1 LTISAGPGKPT
12 AHTATH
18 AVRRWRRT
26 GPPMSDAAAPPDG
39 ESPHRRLRRL
49 VGARNGL
56 VVPGAYD
63 ALSARVIEDAGHAA
77 IYVTGAGVTNGH
89 LGLPD
94 VGVISLSELSA
105 QVAAMRNVTTVPL
118 IVDADTGF
126 GNPVNVWHTVRVL
139 ERAGASAIQLE
150 DQVFPKR
157 CGHFDGKMVIPAEE
171 MVQKVKA
178 AVEARR
184 SDDFL
189 VIARTDAIATSGF
202 EAALERAA
210 RYVEAGADLTF
221 VEAPGTREHLERIG
235 RSLPVPQVANIVV
248 GGRTPAL
255 PLEELK
261 AFGFAMVLYANV
273 ALQAAMLATRRALEE
288 LKAAG
293 MCSADSPLL
302 VDFVERQRLVDK
314 SFYDALERR
323 YTPDP
328 ASS

>member
-1 LTISAGPGKPT
+1 MPEQLHRAGREFLSAAGRVGRLDQEMLVPMANQSTKNLRQLLRPG
-12 AHTATH
+12 AG
-18 AVRRWRRT
+18 V
-26 GPPMSDAAAPPDG
+26 
-39 ESPHRRLRRL
+39 L
-49 VGARNGL
+49 
-56 VVPGAYD
+56 VPGAAN
-63 ALSARVIEDAGHAA
+63 ALTAKIIEQLGFEAA
-77 IYVTGAGVTNGH
+77 YVTGAGVSNAY
-89 LGLPD
+89 LGKPD
-94 VGVISLSELSA
+94 IGLLSLNELVDHVMVIRDAVEL
-105 QVAAMRNVTTVPL
+105 PL
-118 IVDADTGF
+118 IVDGDTGF
-126 GNPVNVWHTVRVL
+126 GNPINVRRTVRL
-139 ERAGASAIQLE
+139 FERAGANAVQLE

-178 AVEARR
+178 AVEART

-210 RYVEAGADLTF
+210 SYVEAGADLTF

-235 RSLPVPQVANIVV
+235 RSLAVPQVANIVV
-248 GGRTPAL
+248 GGRTPPL

-314 SFYDALERR
+314 PFYDALERR